1 MRRHLVS
8 VLSRFRAP
16 DNTVGRL
23 SLNSE
28 QYAAFQSERKTK
40 TSITWSL
47 KESKNKILT
56 VSSLNSFATP

>member
-16 DNTVGRL
+16 DNTVGL
-23 SLNSE
+23 LALNSE
-28 QYAAFQSERKTK
+28 QYAAFQSERK

-47 KESKNKILT
+47 KESKNKILA
-56 VSSLNSFATP
+56 VSSLNSVAKP